1 MPEIKGNS
9 RALPASLPIDFLT
22 DSVKIVT
29 FAANWGRIARRG
41 DTLLPMGELQHKS
54 GPRISAGL
62 ALPIVSQLREAGADV
77 GDLLRQL
84 GVSEERLHLPEARIS
99 HATWIDLLEAGQTVT
114 GDPHFGLHAATRLG
128 PGLMHLL
135 GHLARSEK
143 TAGQALSAA
152 ARYLRL
158 LHEGITIALDRE
170 GEFAS
175 CRLVTV
181 GGLRL
186 PPIATEFLLTQ
197 WICYGHNVMGE
208 VEHELSEVRFAHPA
222 RAELDEYQRLFRARV
237 VFEARYDELFFPAW
251 NLDLPTA
258 NADSVLAGVLAEKVE
273 RLLAQF
279 ADRPSV
285 TSEAR
290 MWLVKQLQ
298 GGNPR
303 IDALARHLHM
313 SERTL
318 RRRLEAEGTNFK
330 RILDELRR
338 ELAINYVQERQLS
351 TGEIAF
357 LLRYSEPSA
366 FQRAFK
372 RWTRLTPSE
381 FRGR

>member
-1 MPEIKGNS
+1 MRSDN
-9 RALPASLPIDFLT
+9 
-22 DSVKIVT
+22 
-29 FAANWGRIARRG
+29 
-41 DTLLPMGELQHKS
+41 LLPMRELQHRS
-54 GPRISAGL
+54 GLRISAAL

-77 GDLLRQL
+77 EGLLGQL
-84 GVSEERLHLPEARIS
+84 GVSEDRLHLPEARIS

-135 GHLARSEK
+135 GHLAGSEK
-143 TAGQALSAA
+143 TASEAFSVAS
-152 ARYLRL
+152 RYLRV
-158 LHEGITIALDRE
+158 LHEGIAIALDRH

-181 GGLRL
+181 EGLRL
-186 PPIATEFLLTQ
+186 PPIATEFLLAQ
-197 WICYGHNVMGE
+197 WICYGHNVIGD

-222 RAELDEYQRLFRARV
+222 GAGLDEYQRLFRARV
-237 VFEARYDELFFPAW
+237 VFDAQYDELFFPAW
-251 NLDLPTA
+251 NLELPMV
-258 NADSVLAGVLAEKVE
+258 NADPVLAAVLAEKVE

-279 ADRPSV
+279 SDPPSLTGEV
-285 TSEAR
+285 RT
-290 MWLVKQLQ
+290 WLVKELQ
-298 GGNPR
+298 GGSPR
-303 IDALARHLHM
+303 IDALARHLHL

-318 RRRLEAEGTNFK
+318 RRRLGEEGTSFK

-338 ELAINYVQERQLS
+338 ELAIGYVQERQLS

-372 RWTRLTPSE
+372 RWTKLTPSE
-381 FRGR
+381 YRGRQP